1 MSYLSLE
8 AIPLPDFYQVCFG
21 KHGKIG
27 DLSKK
32 KAVIYK
38 LQVEVSPHRKPEA
51 HEGFRQSRADLHQAK
66 TWLF

>member
-8 AIPLPDFYQVCFG
+8 AIPLPEFYQVCFG

-38 LQVEVSPHRKPEA
+38 LQVEVSPIV
-51 HEGFRQSRADLHQAK
+51 SRRPTRDFDRAVL
-66 TWLF
+66 TYTR